1 MDAKL
6 NLVLVLLASP
16 LAVFALNILVHALFR
31 AFGMPFVAQKTVFL
45 CALAGNVPVFAA
57 AWWFSLRHVADP
69 LELAFGLA
77 FVFCLHNALG
87 CFYYQCFSLSETS
100 LHIHALTEVYL
111 GRNRDETPG
120 AGVNTGVQASK
131 EVALEADEAVAVRL
145 NRLLELGQVCK
156 DGNRYL
162 LTGGI
167 FLHVSRLFDFWRWLI
182 GCSAPEPGK
191 RP

>member
-1 MDAKL
+1 MDAQL

-16 LAVFALNILVHALFR
+16 LAVFALNILVHALYR
-31 AFGMPFVAQKTVFL
+31 ALGRPFVAQKTVFL

-57 AWWFSLRHVADP
+57 AWWFSLRHLADP

-111 GRNRDETPG
+111 GRTRDEAPG
-120 AGVNTGVQASK
+120 AGLSKDVQATGG
-131 EVALEADEAVAVRL
+131 EALEADEAVAIRL
-145 NRLLELGQVCK
+145 NRLLELGQVRR
-156 DGNRYL
+156 DGDRYL

-182 GCSAPEPGK
+182 GCGAPEPEQ